1 MKSYSI
7 QEINEILNGVITDT
21 SENHCP
27 EQLEA
32 AKWQLKFHLLEIK
45 KYENFGS

>member
-7 QEINEILNGVITDT
+7 QEINEILKGEIVGKTTHLITA
-21 SENHCP
+21 P

-32 AKWQLKFHLLEIK
+32 AKTTEISFIRNT
-45 KYENFGS
+45 E